1 MQEIIVPEEEIIEPD
16 FDDEENGNIDEF
28 GAPDPLGV
36 LIAEVLAEA
45 AVVIP
50 AVAPQSE
57 ADRWKDVP
65 ILDSTEELFGRRGD
79 KKESM
84 IPKFLGRQSGHQN
97 KSAHVQR
104 NPNPAN
110 VFLMFMHGDITS
122 KFVASTNQ
130 YAALMNVPN

>member
-1 MQEIIVPEEEIIEPD
+1 MQEIVVPEEEIIKPD
-16 FDDEENGNIDEF
+16 FDDKENGNFDEF

-36 LIAEVLAEA
+36 PIAEVLAGA

-79 KKESM
+79 KKE
-84 IPKFLGRQSGHQN
+84 
-97 KSAHVQR
+97 
-104 NPNPAN
+104 
-110 VFLMFMHGDITS
+110 
-122 KFVASTNQ
+122 
-130 YAALMNVPN
+130 